1 MTGPD
6 VALTRIGPFDMAVVS
21 ALHAKCFGEVR
32 WDERD
37 VVEILAMPGA
47 FGFIA
52 SKHDIPAGFVLARVA
67 ADECEILS
75 LGVRPAVRQSGLGRA
90 LLKSTLEHAAASGAR
105 AVYLEVA
112 EDNAAARRLYA
123 REGFAVIGR
132 RQAYYRRGNDRGAAA
147 LVLGRG
153 ST

>member
-1 MTGPD
+1 MTSSQF
-6 VALTRIGPFDMAVVS
+6 ALSRIGPFDVAVVS
-21 ALHAKCFGEVR
+21 ALHAECFGEGQ

-37 VVEILAMPGA
+37 VAEILAMPGA

-75 LGVRPAVRQSGLGRA
+75 LGVRPAVRQSRLGRS

-112 EDNAAARRLYA
+112 EDNEAARRLYA
-123 REGFAVIGR
+123 REGFTVIGR
-132 RQAYYRRGNDRGAAA
+132 RQAYYRRGNDRGATA
-147 LVLGRG
+147 LVLGRR